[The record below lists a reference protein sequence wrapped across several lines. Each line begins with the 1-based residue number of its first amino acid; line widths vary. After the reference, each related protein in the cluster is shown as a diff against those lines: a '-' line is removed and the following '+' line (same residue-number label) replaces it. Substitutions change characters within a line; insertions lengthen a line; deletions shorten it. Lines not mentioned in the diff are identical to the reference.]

1 MTLDDELRD
10 AIRSLNDAKYE
21 YNEAWRIYEEWYDR
35 IRATEPAPGDETQ
48 GLNPD
53 LERAY
58 HKLWRAREAVE
69 RAAAPVLRVQAGLA
83 ADLRRR
89 AAAPPPTRPPPR
101 GPPILP
107 PGVASP
113 SRSPRSRRRRRGC
126 PPSLAFL
133 DRSASSRD
141 SGGGSSGNA
150 MAKKQDW
157 SPRVCLDVWIVVHDH
172 RHGTDLSVFRTED
185 SALKAAAE
193 IALGDAEENEVDELK
208 ELRALLRR
216 G

>member
-69 RAAAPVLRVQAGLA
+69 RAEARVLRIQARMS

-89 AAAPPPTRPPPR
+89 AATLHPIGPRPWTRRPAAT
-101 GPPILP
+101 LP
-107 PGVASP
+107 G
-113 SRSPRSRRRRRGC
+113 
-126 PPSLAFL
+126 
-133 DRSASSRD
+133 
-141 SGGGSSGNA
+141 
-150 MAKKQDW
+150 
-157 SPRVCLDVWIVVHDH
+157 
-172 RHGTDLSVFRTED
+172 
-185 SALKAAAE
+185 
-193 IALGDAEENEVDELK
+193 
-208 ELRALLRR
+208 LLQPQPH
-216 G
+216 